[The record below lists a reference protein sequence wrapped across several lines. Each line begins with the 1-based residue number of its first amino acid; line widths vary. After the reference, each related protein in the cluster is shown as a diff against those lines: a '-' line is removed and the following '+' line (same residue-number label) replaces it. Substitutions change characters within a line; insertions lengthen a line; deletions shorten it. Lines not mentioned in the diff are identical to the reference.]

1 MTTEVRSAD
10 VAVIGSGFGGSIM
23 AMICRRLG
31 RSVIL
36 LERGKHPRFAI
47 GESST
52 PLANLLLE
60 EIAEQFG
67 LAFLAEFSKWGIWQ
81 EKHPE
86 IACGLK
92 RGFTFFHHQ
101 EGELFQRFPDHRNE
115 FLVAASPC
123 DALADT
129 HWYRP
134 DFDAFL
140 IRKAVELGIDYF
152 EESRIIRVKE
162 EREWLNLQAQRASGL
177 LRVQVRFAIDASGP
191 RGALFRLLN
200 LRERAIDGMP
210 PTQSLFAHFRNV
222 RRCEELDEFRLQ
234 NPASGGN
241 WRETAPYPIDDAAV
255 HHVFPKGWFWA
266 LAFNNGITSAGVT
279 AADNWAAQAF
289 HSEKNAA
296 WAAVLSR
303 FPALQ
308 RAFADAAAV
317 GPFFH
322 QRRVSFLSCS
332 THSLRWALLPSAA
345 AFVDPLFSTG
355 FPLNLLGIVRLGGLM
370 DRFFESPEWS
380 SRLEQYARAT
390 IDEACRVGRLV
401 GTAYQAMKYPRLFN
415 AVTCLYFA
423 SLSFEETM
431 RRLKQTS
438 KDNGFLLGGYP
449 AFRNR
454 LDGCLDRIRDQLA
467 QGPLSPGQQLSLEE
481 DIFRVIKPF
490 DVIGISN
497 GETGDQ
503 KNAASRS
510 APNWHPVR
518 LDALLQSAGK
528 LESGAEE
535 IRQMLLR
542 CGFPPES
549 LSHRTQRGLA
559 LADAC
564 PKG

>member
-1 MTTEVRSAD
+1 MPVISEVRSAD

-23 AMICRRLG
+23 AIVCRRLG

-67 LAFLAEFSKWGIWQ
+67 LGFLAEFSKWGIWR

-92 RGFTFFHHQ
+92 RGFTFFHHR
-101 EGELFQRFPDHRNE
+101 EGERFQRFPDRRHE

-123 DALADT
+123 NALADT

-134 DFDAFL
+134 EFDAFL
-140 IRKAVELGIDYF
+140 VRKAVELGVDYF
-152 EESRIIRVKE
+152 EESRIVRVEE
-162 EREWLNLQAQRASGL
+162 ERERLNLQVQRASGL
-177 LRVQVRFAIDASGP
+177 LRVQARFAVDASGP

-200 LRERAIDGMP
+200 LREQRIEGMP
-210 PTQSLFAHFRNV
+210 PTQALFAHFRNV
-222 RRCEELDEFRLQ
+222 RRCKELDEFHWQNSDGESEERL
-234 NPASGGN
+234 
-241 WRETAPYPIDDAAV
+241 PYPIDDAAV
-255 HHVFPKGWFWA
+255 HHVFPHGWFWA
-266 LAFNNGITSAGVT
+266 LNFNNGITSAGV
-279 AADNWAAQAF
+279 AAVDDWAAQSF
-289 HSEKNAA
+289 HLEKNKA
-296 WAAVLSR
+296 WTNVLSR
-303 FPALQ
+303 FPALR
-308 RAFADAAAV
+308 RAFANAAVV

-322 QRRVSFLSCS
+322 QSRVSFLSRS
-332 THSLRWALLPSAA
+332 LHSPRWALLPSAA

-355 FPLNLLGIVRLGGLM
+355 FPLNLLGVVRLGELM

-380 SRLEQYARAT
+380 SRLEQYART
-390 IDEACRVGRLV
+390 TCDEACRVGRLV
-401 GTAYQAMKYPRLFN
+401 GASYQAMRYPTLFN
-415 AVTCLYFA
+415 AVACLYFA
-423 SLSFEETM
+423 ALSFEETL
-431 RRLKQTS
+431 RRLKRVPS
-438 KDNGFLLGGYP
+438 GNGFLLGGHP
-449 AFRNR
+449 DFQNR

-467 QGPLSPGQQLSLEE
+467 QGPLSSGQQDCLER
-481 DIFRVIKPF
+481 DIHRSIEPF

-497 GETGDQ
+497 KETGDQ

-510 APNWHPVR
+510 IANWQPVR
-518 LDALLQSAGK
+518 LDALLRSAHK
-528 LESGAEE
+528 LESSAEE

-549 LSHRTQRGLA
+549 LPR
-559 LADAC
+559 
-564 PKG
+564 